1 MSELKHY
8 ILQKPGGL
16 ILLPTPEE
24 AINAVKNGSVLWF
37 NYCDPS
43 KDDLMVL
50 SEPLDIHPL
59 VIEDCLDENQI
70 PKMDDYTHNTFI
82 LFDSFS
88 YINNNLAV
96 HEVDLIIG
104 ANYLVT
110 VSGKDLNGKNVLM
123 GVERLVEQD
132 IGTARHGPSFIA
144 HNIIDSIVDQKFV
157 IIDALEEELNRLE
170 DIILEDH
177 SKFKPAELVKLRRQL
192 LAVRKSIFHERE
204 ILIRITRKDS
214 PHISEKAIIYYR
226 DIYDH
231 LTKFFEL
238 TESARD
244 LVTSLMEMY
253 LSILNNRLTSA
264 ANATNFSVRRLTV
277 ITTIFM
283 PLTLLAG
290 IGGMS
295 EYSMMT
301 GPHNWRIAYLAFL
314 AAMVVLGVIN
324 YFFIRWLEKRRNRM
338 GPEI

>member
-16 ILLPTPEE
+16 ILMPTLED
-24 AINAVKNGSVLWF
+24 AIKSVKKGEVLWL
-37 NYCDPS
+37 NYCDPTKEELTSLS
-43 KDDLMVL
+43 K
-50 SEPLDIHPL
+50 PLDIHPL

-70 PKMDDYTHNTFI
+70 PKIEDYPRNTFI

-88 YINNNLAV
+88 YINNTLAV

-104 ANYLVT
+104 ENYLVT
-110 VSGKDLNGKNVLM
+110 VSGKDSNGKNVLS

-132 IGTARHGPSFIA
+132 IESASQGPSFIA

-177 SKFKPAELVKLRRQL
+177 SKFQPADLVKLRREL
-192 LAVRKSIFHERE
+192 LAVRKSLFHERE
-204 ILIRITRKDS
+204 ILIKITRKDS
-214 PHISEKAIIYYR
+214 PHISDKAIIYYR
-226 DIYDH
+226 DIFDH

-238 TESARD
+238 TESSRD

-253 LSILNNRLTSA
+253 LSLLNNQLTSA
-264 ANATNFSVRRLTV
+264 ANATNYSVRRLTV

-314 AAMVVLGVIN
+314 AVMILLGIIN
-324 YFFIRWLEKRRNRM
+324 YFFIRWLEKRRSKKPM
-338 GPEI
+338 DI

>member
-8 ILQKPGGL
+8 VLQKSIGL
-16 ILLPTPEE
+16 TSFPNLEE
-24 AINAVKNGSVLWF
+24 AIEAAKRGGVLWL
-37 NYCDPS
+37 NYCDPTKEELTS
-43 KDDLMVL
+43 I
-50 SEPLDIHPL
+50 SIPLDIHPL

-70 PKMDDYTHNTFI
+70 PKMDDYPHNTFI

-88 YINNNLAV
+88 YINNTLAV

-104 ANYLVT
+104 ENYLVT
-110 VSGKDLNGKNVLM
+110 VSGTDSNGKHVLA

-132 IGTARHGPSFIA
+132 ILAASQGPSFIA
-144 HNIIDSIVDQKFV
+144 HNIIDNIVDQKFI
-157 IIDALEEELNRLE
+157 IIDALEEELNRFE
-170 DIILEDH
+170 DIILDDH
-177 SKFKPAELVKLRRQL
+177 TKFKPAELVKLRREL

-204 ILIRITRKDS
+204 ILIKITRKDS
-214 PHISEKAIIYYR
+214 PHIPGKAIIYYR

-264 ANATNFSVRRLTV
+264 ANETNFSVRRLTV

-301 GPHNWRIAYLAFL
+301 GPQNWRIAYLAFL
-314 AAMVVLGVIN
+314 AAMIVLGAVN
-324 YFFIRWLEKRRNRM
+324 YIFIRWLEKRRTKKDSD
-338 GPEI
+338 I